1 MQAAGLKPAADSEKL
16 PQRLSVLPQRL
27 RALLA
32 VSSQFQLCCVLF
44 LCLLTACTSA
54 TETASDIA
62 PIPPS
67 ALQIE
72 APAQINAGEPLQLI
86 VYTTPPDTTTPIL
99 LTAQGTFGFYPQKE
113 TPAVG
118 HAHFTIPPLQT
129 RHAGVVHL
137 QASVGQIG
145 SSATVE
151 ILPGTA
157 VDPVLPL
164 VGPRSIVADGDHW
177 TMAITTPR
185 DALDNPVADGSV
197 VTLRAQHPVAMGA
210 APESGL
216 ELIETKTRNLVS
228 WARIYSRTRAGRLLL
243 TATADDGHS
252 PERVVLEVPGP
263 PILFALQADP
273 LTAAADGHQ
282 WIRIR
287 SEQITDRFGNVLLD
301 GNEVTILAAMPPDE
315 MRTVPAITVDGRIY
329 TTLQA
334 PTRPGTMFVRAWIGG
349 ASSQAVMVTFTPG
362 PAVQTITL
370 SSVWQTDGILLRAGP
385 LVGDREQFVPDGTEV
400 TFTIMGPNGRSP
412 DGTMPDGAA
421 RQTVVPSEYGY
432 ATLLVRTLT
441 LLPGPYAVAVDA
453 GTGVGNSIFTV
464 PETIA
469 LPPVTEK
476 SAGQ

>member
-1 MQAAGLKPAADSEKL
+1 MRWPRNIDATPAQPAGLK
-16 PQRLSVLPQRL
+16 
-27 RALLA
+27 
-32 VSSQFQLCCVLF
+32 LCCALF

-54 TETASDIA
+54 AETASELT
-62 PIPPS
+62 PIQPS
-67 ALQIE
+67 ALRIE
-72 APAQINAGEPLQLI
+72 APAQINAGAPLHLI
-86 VYTTPPDTTTPIL
+86 VYTTPPETTAPIL

-113 TPAVG
+113 TPTVG
-118 HAHFTIPPLQT
+118 HAHFTVPPLQT

-137 QASVGQIG
+137 EASVGEVS

-151 ILPGTA
+151 ILPGAA

-164 VGPRSIVADGDHW
+164 VGPRSIVADGEHW

-197 VTLRAQHPVAMGA
+197 VTLRAQHPVAPGA
-210 APESGL
+210 LPESGL
-216 ELIETKTRNLVS
+216 ELIATKTRNLLS
-228 WARIYSRTRAGRLLL
+228 WVRVYSRTRAGRLLL
-243 TATADDGHS
+243 TATADNGHS

-263 PILFALQADP
+263 PTLFALQADP

-287 SEQITDRFGNVLLD
+287 SDQITDRFGNVLLD

-349 ASSQAVMVTFTPG
+349 ASSQVVMVTFTPG
-362 PAVQTITL
+362 PAVQTIAV
-370 SSVWQTDGILLRAGP
+370 SSSWQAEGILLRAGP

-400 TFTIMGPNGRSP
+400 TFTIMGPSGRSP
-412 DGTMPDGAA
+412 DGTMPDGAV

-432 ATLLVRTLT
+432 ATLLVRALT

-453 GTGVGNSIFTV
+453 GTGVGNTFFSV

-476 SAGQ
+476 PAGQ